1 MTKYNTL
8 NLHGYIFTAV
18 QNSQYFI
25 KSKDFHLGLR
35 ILRSK
40 APFGPKQS
48 EMIYW
53 NWFKMSAEGTR
64 TICVFCMC
72 RSCCILSAQRA
83 RQGPAKDWLWGRQL
97 TDFQLQGAEIPDG
110 RTIRPFPFLLLL
122 LTGDR

>member
-8 NLHGYIFTAV
+8 NLHSYIFTAV

-40 APFGPKQS
+40 APFGPEQS

-64 TICVFCMC
+64 TICVFYMC
-72 RSCCILSAQRA
+72 RSCCILSAQQPDRDLP
-83 RQGPAKDWLWGRQL
+83 RTGFGGDSSLIFSCKEQKYQKVGQL
-97 TDFQLQGAEIPDG
+97 DCSHFYYYC
-110 RTIRPFPFLLLL
+110 
-122 LTGDR
+122 